1 MWETVTL
8 SQLLSIVLGY
18 LGTGNAYE
26 DMKFI
31 NAVSPQS
38 GIIVPETC
46 WLLGRQTETEW
57 ILHNTIHSLFNIF
70 FALAQYIVQY

>member
-18 LGTGNAYE
+18 LGTGNAFEGLQY
-26 DMKFI
+26 I

-38 GIIVPETC
+38 RIIVLETC
-46 WLLGRQTETEW
+46 
-57 ILHNTIHSLFNIF
+57 IAHC
-70 FALAQYIVQY
+70 IVQY